1 MSFSKPSSIAGLPE
15 SGKETMRAAVYYGKE
30 DIRIQDVPRPVPKDN
45 EVLVRCAFN
54 GICGTDLHE
63 VGCPALPD
71 GEARRVNELVLTRH
85 TKRIQYFD
93 GALFQ

>member
-1 MSFSKPSSIAGLPE
+1 MSSSKPSIAGLPE

-30 DIRIQDVPRPVPKDN
+30 DIRIEDVPRPVPKDN
-45 EVLVRCAFN
+45 EVLVRCAYN

-71 GEARRVNELVLTRH
+71 GETRRVNELLLTWRTNH
-85 TKRIQYFD
+85 LQYFD